1 MQNIGAALKEPAQA
15 LAQEA
20 AAVGIHES
28 RKLAQHADELVHLV
42 DEIQLANLLE
52 SDTEN
57 HPRFVL
63 HSGLNR

>member
-42 DEIQLANLLE
+42 DEIQLANLLKAIPGKPPPVC
-52 SDTEN
+52 S
-57 HPRFVL
+57 PFRA
-63 HSGLNR
+63 